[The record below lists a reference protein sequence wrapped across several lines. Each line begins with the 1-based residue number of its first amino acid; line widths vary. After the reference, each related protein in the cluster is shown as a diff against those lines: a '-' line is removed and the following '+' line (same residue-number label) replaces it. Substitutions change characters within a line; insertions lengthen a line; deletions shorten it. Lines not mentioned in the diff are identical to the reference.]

1 MVIKYDVIYVENDV
15 ILFIYLFIYFFFF
28 IKNDI
33 LFFKDNFNLL
43 LKFIILVM

>member
-15 ILFIYLFIYFFFF
+15 ILFIYLFFFF

-33 LFFKDNFNLL
+33 LFFKD
-43 LKFIILVM
+43 K